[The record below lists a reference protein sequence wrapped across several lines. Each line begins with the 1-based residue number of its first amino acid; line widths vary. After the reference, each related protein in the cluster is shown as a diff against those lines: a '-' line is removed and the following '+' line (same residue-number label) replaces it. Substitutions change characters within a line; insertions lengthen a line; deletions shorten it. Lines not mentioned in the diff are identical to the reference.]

1 MAKKGRAKGEKPE
14 ALISALQAANEDL
27 RSKLTDIQIEL
38 HQEKCKVTKLERE
51 KVQEGK
57 RIREQEQHRH
67 TVTLT
72 EQRARWHEEKLKEL
86 ATLRESLTR
95 QHEQELARTA
105 KIKEGE
111 IQRLRTA
118 LSALRDGSGEKVRT
132 ALTLEAREEARRF
145 FDQERVKLL
154 QEIAELKSSKRQTD
168 EALNTMI
175 IADKMKAGD
184 LRTEHQAHQE
194 QISKIKWDCE
204 RDIRRLVDEIKSK
217 DRTIFS
223 LEKELETAT
232 GFVQKL
238 QLQKDALDEQ
248 LFLVKEAECN
258 LGSPKRGD
266 PRPCWRWSGALWE
279 SGKETRLVESTNAHA
294 NPQDMRRNQKRM
306 SELKATIRKLEDRNT
321 ILVDERNEL
330 LKRIREAEKQ
340 CKPLLEKNKLLS
352 KKNDE
357 LSQSLQRMEDKLKSI
372 TKENLE
378 MKEKI
383 TSHPPLKKLK
393 SLNDLDQA
401 SDDQEIEFLKL
412 QVLEQQS
419 MIDELTRD
427 REKLLRK
434 KRHKRS
440 RPIKRHIVVDTFYG
454 YDEESMDSE
463 TSSVA
468 SLRMDRTPA
477 TPDEDLAEGLAAE
490 ESELRFKQLTR
501 EYQALQRAYAI
512 LQEQKGGVLDA
523 EMEAKAHEQLQAD
536 VQRYKAKIEDLE
548 NELALKGQVEK
559 LDNENG
565 KLQQELQ
572 DSKDQNELL
581 EFRILE
587 LEERERRSPPFTLQI
602 HPFAEGVSA
611 LQIYCIKEGVKDVCI
626 PDLIKLLDILGD
638 NGNLRNEEQ
647 VAIIQ
652 ASTVLSLAEKW
663 IQQIE
668 GTEAALHQKMMDLEL
683 EMEMFCKQKG
693 YLEEELDYRKQ
704 ALDQAY
710 MQIQELEATLYN
722 ALQQDKVIKYG
733 EPLDELQKDELRTAV
748 EKLRRQMLRKSR
760 EYDCQVLQERME
772 LLHQAHQR
780 IRDLEDKTDIQ
791 RRQIKDLEEKDLMQP
806 GAVACNCSRPVV
818 LTQGTRHDHVF
829 TASTATATEQN
840 PQTSFFLTLSV
851 CLSLVPHTLWE
862 IRSETDALRTHTLT
876 HILSQELWVLTQG
889 LLVSG
894 KLTTSGNTSNDD
906 HWRIQRPEKVVE

>member
-14 ALISALQAANEDL
+14 ALISSLQAANEDL

-86 ATLRESLTR
+86 AALRESLTR

-154 QEIAELKSSKRQTD
+154 QEIAELKSSKRQKD
-168 EALNTMI
+168 EALNTVI
-175 IADKMKAGD
+175 LADKMKAGD

-194 QISKIKWDCE
+194 QISKIKWDSE
-204 RDIRRLVDEIKSK
+204 RDVRRLVDEIKAK
-217 DRTIFS
+217 DRTIFA
-223 LEKELETAT
+223 LEKELDTAT

-238 QLQKDALDEQ
+238 QLQKDVLDEQ

-258 LGSPKRGD
+258 LGSPKREIPGRAGD
-266 PRPCWRWSGALWE
+266 GAE
-279 SGKETRLVESTNAHA
+279 HCGS
-294 NPQDMRRNQKRM
+294 PDMRRNQKRM
-306 SELKATIRKLEDRNT
+306 SELKATIHKLEDRNS
-321 ILVDERNEL
+321 ILLDERNEL
-330 LKRIREAEKQ
+330 LKRVRETEKQ

-357 LSQSLQRMEDKLKSI
+357 LSHSLQRTEDKLKSI

-401 SDDQEIEFLKL
+401 NDDQEIEFLKL

-419 MIDELTRD
+419 MIDELTRVSTSQKH
-427 REKLLRK
+427 EPGLLK
-434 KRHKRS
+434 Q
-440 RPIKRHIVVDTFYG
+440 HIVVDTFYG

-477 TPDEDLAEGLAAE
+477 TPDEDLDEGLAAE

-501 EYQALQRAYAI
+501 EYQALQRAYAL

-523 EMEAKAHEQLQAD
+523 EMEAKAQEQLQAD

-548 NELALKGQVEK
+548 KELALKGQDSRWVEEKQLFLRRNQELLEKVEK
-559 LDNENG
+559 SENENG

-572 DSKDQNELL
+572 DSKDQSELL

-587 LEERERRSPPFTLQI
+587 LEEAACCNEI
-602 HPFAEGVSA
+602 VS
-611 LQIYCIKEGVKDVCI
+611 CKCVMCVCCD
-626 PDLIKLLDILGD
+626 P
-638 NGNLRNEEQ
+638 
-647 VAIIQ
+647 
-652 ASTVLSLAEKW
+652 S
-663 IQQIE
+663 
-668 GTEAALHQKMMDLEL
+668 
-683 EMEMFCKQKG
+683 
-693 YLEEELDYRKQ
+693 
-704 ALDQAY
+704 
-710 MQIQELEATLYN
+710 
-722 ALQQDKVIKYG
+722 
-733 EPLDELQKDELRTAV
+733 
-748 EKLRRQMLRKSR
+748 
-760 EYDCQVLQERME
+760 
-772 LLHQAHQR
+772 
-780 IRDLEDKTDIQ
+780 
-791 RRQIKDLEEKDLMQP
+791 
-806 GAVACNCSRPVV
+806 GA
-818 LTQGTRHDHVF
+818 
-829 TASTATATEQN
+829 
-840 PQTSFFLTLSV
+840 
-851 CLSLVPHTLWE
+851 
-862 IRSETDALRTHTLT
+862 
-876 HILSQELWVLTQG
+876 
-889 LLVSG
+889 
-894 KLTTSGNTSNDD
+894 
-906 HWRIQRPEKVVE
+906 

>member
-67 TVTLT
+67 TVMLT

-86 ATLRESLTR
+86 AALRESLTR

-145 FDQERVKLL
+145 FDHERVKLL
-154 QEIAELKSSKRQTD
+154 QEIVELKSSKRQKD
-168 EALNTMI
+168 EALNTI
-175 IADKMKAGD
+175 ILADKMKAGD
-184 LRTEHQAHQE
+184 LRSEHQAHQE
-194 QISKIKWDCE
+194 QISKIKWDSE
-204 RDIRRLVDEIKSK
+204 RDVRRLVDEIKAK
-217 DRTIFS
+217 DRTIFA

-238 QLQKDALDEQ
+238 MLQKDVLDEQ

-258 LGSPKRGD
+258 LGSPKREIPGRAGD
-266 PRPCWRWSGALWE
+266 GAE
-279 SGKETRLVESTNAHA
+279 HCGS
-294 NPQDMRRNQKRM
+294 PDMRRNQKRM
-306 SELKATIRKLEDRNT
+306 SELKATIRKLEDRNS

-330 LKRIREAEKQ
+330 LKRVRETEKQ

-357 LSQSLQRMEDKLKSI
+357 LSHSLQRTEDKLKSI

-477 TPDEDLAEGLAAE
+477 TPDEDLDEGLAAE

-501 EYQALQRAYAI
+501 EYQALQRAYAL

-559 LDNENG
+559 SENENG

-581 EFRILE
+581 EFRILDTVIDDFSF
-587 LEERERRSPPFTLQI
+587 LRPVYSSYLINNNIPNGI
-602 HPFAEGVSA
+602 
-611 LQIYCIKEGVKDVCI
+611 CDVF
-626 PDLIKLLDILGD
+626 
-638 NGNLRNEEQ
+638 
-647 VAIIQ
+647 
-652 ASTVLSLAEKW
+652 LS
-663 IQQIE
+663 
-668 GTEAALHQKMMDLEL
+668 M
-683 EMEMFCKQKG
+683 
-693 YLEEELDYRKQ
+693 
-704 ALDQAY
+704 
-710 MQIQELEATLYN
+710 
-722 ALQQDKVIKYG
+722 
-733 EPLDELQKDELRTAV
+733 
-748 EKLRRQMLRKSR
+748 
-760 EYDCQVLQERME
+760 
-772 LLHQAHQR
+772 QR

-791 RRQIKDLEEKDLMQP
+791 RRQIKDLEEKVRLIYSIS
-806 GAVACNCSRPVV
+806 GASPIFCSDMDVE
-818 LTQGTRHDHVF
+818 H
-829 TASTATATEQN
+829 
-840 PQTSFFLTLSV
+840 FLISWL
-851 CLSLVPHTLWE
+851 
-862 IRSETDALRTHTLT
+862 
-876 HILSQELWVLTQG
+876 
-889 LLVSG
+889 
-894 KLTTSGNTSNDD
+894 
-906 HWRIQRPEKVVE
+906 

>member
-1 MAKKGRAKGEKPE
+1 MAKKGRTKGEKPE

-38 HQEKCKVTKLERE
+38 HQEKCKVSKLERD
-51 KVQEGK
+51 KQQEVK
-57 RIREQEQHRH
+57 RVREQEQHRH
-67 TVTLT
+67 TAMVT
-72 EQRARWHEEKLKEL
+72 EQRAKWHEEKQKEL
-86 ATLRESLTR
+86 QALRENLTR
-95 QHEQELARTA
+95 QHEQELARHA
-105 KIKEGE
+105 KIKDQEN
-111 IQRLRTA
+111 QRLKAA
-118 LSALRDGSGEKVRT
+118 LSAMRDGSGEKVRT
-132 ALTLEAREEARRF
+132 ALTLEAKEDARRF

-154 QEIAELKSSKRQTD
+154 QEIAELKSVKKQTD
-168 EALNTMI
+168 EALSNMI
-175 IADKMKAGD
+175 QADKMKAGD
-184 LRTEHQAHQE
+184 LRVEHQQHQE

-217 DRTIFS
+217 DRTIFA
-223 LEKELETAT
+223 LEKELESTA
-232 GFVQKL
+232 GFLQKL

-248 LFLVKEAECN
+248 LFLVKEAECG
-258 LGSPKRGD
+258 LGSPKREIPGRAGD
-266 PRPCWRWSGALWE
+266 GAEHCGSPDL
-279 SGKETRLVESTNAHA
+279 
-294 NPQDMRRNQKRM
+294 RRNQRRIA
-306 SELKATIRKLEDRNT
+306 ELSSTIRKLEDRNSL
-321 ILVDERNEL
+321 LVDERNEL
-330 LKRIREAEKQ
+330 LKRVRESEKQ
-340 CKPLLEKNKLLS
+340 CKPLLDKNKLLS
-352 KKNDE
+352 KRNDD
-357 LSQSLQRMEDKLKSI
+357 LTQTLQKLEDKLKSLA
-372 TKENLE
+372 KENLE

-383 TSHPPLKKLK
+383 SSHPPMKKPK

-401 SDDQEIEFLKL
+401 HDDQEIAFLKL

-440 RPIKRHIVVDTFYG
+440 SRPIKRHIVVDTFFG

-468 SLRMDRTPA
+468 SFRMDRTPA
-477 TPDEDLAEGLAAE
+477 TPDEDLEEGLTNE
-490 ESELRFKQLTR
+490 ESELRFRQLTR
-501 EYQALQRAYAI
+501 EYQALQRAYAL
-512 LQEQKGGVLDA
+512 LQEQKGGILDA

-536 VQRYKAKIEDLE
+536 LLRYKAKIEDLE
-548 NELALKGQVEK
+548 KELTLKGQVEK
-559 LDNENG
+559 MDSECSR
-565 KLQQELQ
+565 LQVELQ

-587 LEERERRSPPFTLQI
+587 LEERERRSPPFNHLRM
-602 HPFAEGVSA
+602 HPFSEGVSA
-611 LQIYCIKEGVKDVCI
+611 LQIYCMKEGVKDVCV

-668 GTEAALHQKMMDLEL
+668 GTEAALHQKMVDLEI

-760 EYDCQVLQERME
+760 EYDCQILQERME

-780 IRDLEDKTDIQ
+780 IRDLEDKTEIQ
-791 RRQIKDLEEKDLMQP
+791 RRQIKDLEEKFLF
-806 GAVACNCSRPVV
+806 
-818 LTQGTRHDHVF
+818 LF
-829 TASTATATEQN
+829 L
-840 PQTSFFLTLSV
+840 FF
-851 CLSLVPHTLWE
+851 SLAFILW
-862 IRSETDALRTHTLT
+862 
-876 HILSQELWVLTQG
+876 
-889 LLVSG
+889 
-894 KLTTSGNTSNDD
+894 
-906 HWRIQRPEKVVE
+906 P

>member
-1 MAKKGRAKGEKPE
+1 MAKKGRPKGEKPE

-38 HQEKCKVTKLERE
+38 HQEKCKVNKLERD
-51 KVQEGK
+51 KVQESK

-67 TVTLT
+67 TAALT

-86 ATLRESLTR
+86 AALRESLTR

-105 KIKEGE
+105 KIKDGE

-145 FDQERVKLL
+145 FDHERVKLV
-154 QEIAELKSSKRQTD
+154 QEIAELKASKRQTD
-168 EALNTMI
+168 EALSTMI
-175 IADKMKAGD
+175 QADKMKAGD

-204 RDIRRLVDEIKSK
+204 RDIRRLVDEIKAK

-223 LEKELETAT
+223 LEKELETTT
-232 GFVQKL
+232 GFLQKL

-258 LGSPKRGD
+258 LGSPKREIPGRAGD
-266 PRPCWRWSGALWE
+266 GAE
-279 SGKETRLVESTNAHA
+279 HCGS
-294 NPQDMRRNQKRM
+294 PDMRRNQRRIA
-306 SELKATIRKLEDRNT
+306 ELNSSIRKLEDRNAL
-321 ILVDERNEL
+321 LVEERNEL
-330 LKRIREAEKQ
+330 LKRVRETEKQ
-340 CKPLLEKNKLLS
+340 CKPLLEKNKLLN

-357 LSQSLQRMEDKLKSI
+357 LTQSLQRVEEKLKSL

-378 MKEKI
+378 MV
-383 TSHPPLKKLK
+383 S

-401 SDDQEIEFLKL
+401 QDDQEIEFLKL

-419 MIDELTRD
+419 MIDELTRVS
-427 REKLLRK
+427 RKLEKLLRK

-440 RPIKRHIVVDTFYG
+440 RPIKRHIVVDTFFG

-477 TPDEDLAEGLAAE
+477 TPDEDLDEGLAAE
-490 ESELRFKQLTR
+490 ESELRFRQLTR
-501 EYQALQRAYAI
+501 EYQALQRAYAL

-523 EMEAKAHEQLQAD
+523 EMEAKAHEQLHAD

-548 NELALKGQVEK
+548 KELTLKGQVSCSHSKPTVVHKYTKNDQLFISVEK
-559 LDNENG
+559 IDGENAR
-565 KLQQELQ
+565 LQQELQ

-581 EFRILE
+581 EFLF
-587 LEERERRSPPFTLQI
+587 LFSPLQ
-602 HPFAEGVSA
+602 
-611 LQIYCIKEGVKDVCI
+611 DVCI

-733 EPLDELQKDELRTAV
+733 EPLSELQRDELRTAV

-772 LLHQAHQR
+772 LLHQAQQVPAA
-780 IRDLEDKTDIQ
+780 LMALNNIQ
-791 RRQIKDLEEKDLMQP
+791 NLVLYLNSGDQFSMQINYQE
-806 GAVACNCSRPVV
+806 G
-818 LTQGTRHDHVF
+818 
-829 TASTATATEQN
+829 TAS
-840 PQTSFFLTLSV
+840 
-851 CLSLVPHTLWE
+851 
-862 IRSETDALRTHTLT
+862 R
-876 HILSQELWVLTQG
+876 
-889 LLVSG
+889 
-894 KLTTSGNTSNDD
+894 
-906 HWRIQRPEKVVE
+906 

>member
-1 MAKKGRAKGEKPE
+1 MAKKGRSKGEKPE
-14 ALISALQAANEDL
+14 AIISALQAANEDL

-38 HQEKCKVTKLERE
+38 HQEKCKVSKLERD
-51 KVQEGK
+51 KTQEAK

-67 TVTLT
+67 TAALT

-86 ATLRESLTR
+86 AALRESLTR
-95 QHEQELARTA
+95 QHEQELGRTA
-105 KIKEGE
+105 KIKDGE
-111 IQRLRTA
+111 IQRLRSA
-118 LSALRDGSGEKVRT
+118 LAALRDGSGEKVRT
-132 ALTLEAREEARRF
+132 ALTLEARDEARRF
-145 FDQERVKLL
+145 FEQERAKLL
-154 QEIAELKSSKRQTD
+154 SEITELKAAKRHTD
-168 EALNTMI
+168 EALNAAI
-175 IADKMKAGD
+175 QADKTKAVD
-184 LRTEHQAHQE
+184 LRSEHQAHQE
-194 QISKIKWDCE
+194 QITKIKWDCE
-204 RDIRRLVDEIKSK
+204 RDIRRLVDEIKAK

-223 LEKELETAT
+223 LEKELETTT
-232 GFVQKL
+232 GFLQKL

-258 LGSPKRGD
+258 LGSPKREIPGRAAD
-266 PRPCWRWSGALWE
+266 GAE
-279 SGKETRLVESTNAHA
+279 HCGSPE
-294 NPQDMRRNQKRM
+294 MRRSQRRVA
-306 SELKATIRKLEDRNT
+306 ELNSTIRKLEDRNAL
-321 ILVDERNEL
+321 LVDERSEL
-330 LKRIREAEKQ
+330 LKRVRETEKQ
-340 CKPLLEKNKLLS
+340 CKPMLDKNKLLS

-357 LSQSLQRMEDKLKSI
+357 LTQSLQRMEEKLKSL

-401 SDDQEIEFLKL
+401 QDEQEIDFLKL

-454 YDEESMDSE
+454 YDEESVDSE
-463 TSSVA
+463 TSSVT

-477 TPDEDLAEGLAAE
+477 TPDEELDECLANE
-490 ESELRFKQLTR
+490 ESELRFRQLTR
-501 EYQALQRAYAI
+501 EYQALQRAYAL
-512 LQEQKGGVLDA
+512 LQEQKGGIFDA
-523 EMEAKAHEQLQAD
+523 EIEAKAHEQLQAD

-548 NELALKGQVEK
+548 KELASKGQPQVNYYAELHDSKWVEEK
-559 LDNENG
+559 QLFLRRNQEFLEKIEKMDNENAR
-565 KLQQELQ
+565 LQQELQ

-587 LEERERRSPPFTLQI
+587 LEVERERRSPPFNLSI
-602 HPFAEGVSA
+602 HPFSEGVSA

-683 EMEMFCKQKG
+683 EMDMFCKQKG

-722 ALQQDKVIKYG
+722 ALQQDKVIRYG
-733 EPLDELQKDELRTAV
+733 EPLSELQRDELRMAV

-772 LLHQAHQR
+772 LLHQAHQV
-780 IRDLEDKTDIQ
+780 I
-791 RRQIKDLEEKDLMQP
+791 
-806 GAVACNCSRPVV
+806 
-818 LTQGTRHDHVF
+818 
-829 TASTATATEQN
+829 
-840 PQTSFFLTLSV
+840 
-851 CLSLVPHTLWE
+851 
-862 IRSETDALRTHTLT
+862 
-876 HILSQELWVLTQG
+876 
-889 LLVSG
+889 
-894 KLTTSGNTSNDD
+894 
-906 HWRIQRPEKVVE
+906 

>member
-1 MAKKGRAKGEKPE
+1 N
-14 ALISALQAANEDL
+14 LY
-27 RSKLTDIQIEL
+27 
-38 HQEKCKVTKLERE
+38 CCLERD

-67 TVTLT
+67 TAALT

-86 ATLRESLTR
+86 AALRESLTR
-95 QHEQELARTA
+95 QHEQEIARTA
-105 KIKEGE
+105 KIKDGE

-145 FDQERVKLL
+145 FDQERVKLV
-154 QEIAELKSSKRQTD
+154 QEITELKASKRQTD
-168 EALNTMI
+168 EALSTMI
-175 IADKMKAGD
+175 QADKMKAGD

-204 RDIRRLVDEIKSK
+204 RDIRRLVSSNASHCRDHGSTRVGR
-217 DRTIFS
+217 DS
-223 LEKELETAT
+223 LTESLFLLKVLSYNLREFFHNNQHLCGAAHKRR
-232 GFVQKL
+232 GPVLLCRAACDFAAVFLRL
-238 QLQKDALDEQ
+238 QL
-248 LFLVKEAECN
+248 
-258 LGSPKRGD
+258 KR
-266 PRPCWRWSGALWE
+266 
-279 SGKETRLVESTNAHA
+279 V
-294 NPQDMRRNQKRM
+294 
-306 SELKATIRKLEDRNT
+306 
-321 ILVDERNEL
+321 
-330 LKRIREAEKQ
+330 REAEKQ
-340 CKPLLEKNKLLS
+340 CKPLLEKNKLLNR
-352 KKNDE
+352 KNDE
-357 LSQSLQRMEDKLKSI
+357 LSQSLQRLEEKLKSLS
-372 TKENLE
+372 KENSE

-383 TSHPPLKKLK
+383 SSHPPLKKLK

-401 SDDQEIEFLKL
+401 HDDQEIEFLKL

-434 KRHKRS
+434 KRHKRN
-440 RPIKRHIVVDTFYG
+440 RPIKRHIVVDTFFG

-477 TPDEDLAEGLAAE
+477 TPDDDVDEGLAVE
-490 ESELRFKQLTR
+490 ESELRFRQLTR
-501 EYQALQRAYAI
+501 EYQALQRAYAL
-512 LQEQKGGVLDA
+512 LQEQKGGMLDA
-523 EMEAKAHEQLQAD
+523 EMEAKAQEQLQAD

-548 NELALKGQVEK
+548 KELTLKGQDSKWVEEKQLFLRRNQELLEKVEK
-559 LDNENG
+559 VNVENVQL
-565 KLQQELQ
+565 KEELQ
-572 DSKDQNELL
+572 DSKDQNDLL

-587 LEERERRSPPFTLQI
+587 LEVRHI
-602 HPFAEGVSA
+602 
-611 LQIYCIKEGVKDVCI
+611 
-626 PDLIKLLDILGD
+626 LL
-638 NGNLRNEEQ
+638 NQENEEQ

-733 EPLDELQKDELRTAV
+733 EPLSELQKDELRAAV

-760 EYDCQVLQERME
+760 EYDCQILQERME
-772 LLHQAHQR
+772 LLHQAQ
-780 IRDLEDKTDIQ
+780 Q
-791 RRQIKDLEEKDLMQP
+791 
-806 GAVACNCSRPVV
+806 VPVIN
-818 LTQGTRHDHVF
+818 L
-829 TASTATATEQN
+829 
-840 PQTSFFLTLSV
+840 
-851 CLSLVPHTLWE
+851 
-862 IRSETDALRTHTLT
+862 
-876 HILSQELWVLTQG
+876 
-889 LLVSG
+889 
-894 KLTTSGNTSNDD
+894 
-906 HWRIQRPEKVVE
+906 

>member
-1 MAKKGRAKGEKPE
+1 MAKKGRSKGEKPE
-14 ALISALQAANEDL
+14 AIISALQAANEDL

-38 HQEKCKVTKLERE
+38 HQEKCKASKLERD
-51 KVQEGK
+51 KTQEAK

-67 TVTLT
+67 TAALT

-86 ATLRESLTR
+86 AALRESLTR
-95 QHEQELARTA
+95 QHEQELGRTA
-105 KIKEGE
+105 KIKDGE
-111 IQRLRTA
+111 IQRLRSA
-118 LSALRDGSGEKVRT
+118 LAALRDGTGEKVRT
-132 ALTLEAREEARRF
+132 VLTLEARDEARRF
-145 FDQERVKLL
+145 FEQERAKLL
-154 QEIAELKSSKRQTD
+154 NEITELKVAKRQTD
-168 EALNTMI
+168 EALSAAI
-175 IADKMKAGD
+175 QADKTKAVD
-184 LRTEHQAHQE
+184 LRSEHQAHQE
-194 QISKIKWDCE
+194 QITKIKWDCE
-204 RDIRRLVDEIKSK
+204 RDIRRLVDEIKAK

-223 LEKELETAT
+223 LEKELETTT
-232 GFVQKL
+232 GFLQKL

-248 LFLVKEAECN
+248 LFLVKEAECS
-258 LGSPKRGD
+258 LGSPKREIPGRAGD
-266 PRPCWRWSGALWE
+266 GAE
-279 SGKETRLVESTNAHA
+279 HCGSPE
-294 NPQDMRRNQKRM
+294 MRRNQRRVA
-306 SELKATIRKLEDRNT
+306 ELNSTIRKLEDRNT
-321 ILVDERNEL
+321 LLVDERNEL
-330 LKRIREAEKQ
+330 LKRVRETEKQ

-357 LSQSLQRMEDKLKSI
+357 LTQSLQRTEEKIKSL

-383 TSHPPLKKLK
+383 TLHPPLKKLK
-393 SLNDLDQA
+393 SMNDLDQA
-401 SDDQEIEFLKL
+401 QDEQEIEFLKL

-419 MIDELTRD
+419 MIDDLTRD

-454 YDEESMDSE
+454 YDEESVDSE
-463 TSSVA
+463 SSSVA

-477 TPDEDLAEGLAAE
+477 TPDEEMDECLATE
-490 ESELRFKQLTR
+490 ESELRFRQLTR
-501 EYQALQRAYAI
+501 EYQALQRAYAL
-512 LQEQKGGVLDA
+512 LQEQKGGIFDA
-523 EMEAKAHEQLQAD
+523 EMETKVHEQLQAD

-548 NELALKGQVEK
+548 KELVSKGQDSKWVDEK
-559 LDNENG
+559 QLFLRRNQEILEKIEKMENENAR
-565 KLQQELQ
+565 LQQELQ

-587 LEERERRSPPFTLQI
+587 LEERERRSPPFTLSI
-602 HPFAEGVSA
+602 HPFSEGVSA

-683 EMEMFCKQKG
+683 EMDMFCKQKG

-722 ALQQDKVIKYG
+722 ALQQDKVIRYG
-733 EPLDELQKDELRTAV
+733 EPLSELQRDELRMAV

-791 RRQIKDLEEKDLMQP
+791 RRQIKDLEEKFLF
-806 GAVACNCSRPVV
+806 
-818 LTQGTRHDHVF
+818 LF
-829 TASTATATEQN
+829 L
-840 PQTSFFLTLSV
+840 FF
-851 CLSLVPHTLWE
+851 SLAFILW
-862 IRSETDALRTHTLT
+862 
-876 HILSQELWVLTQG
+876 
-889 LLVSG
+889 
-894 KLTTSGNTSNDD
+894 
-906 HWRIQRPEKVVE
+906 P

>member
-14 ALISALQAANEDL
+14 AIISALQAANEEL

-67 TVTLT
+67 TAALT

-86 ATLRESLTR
+86 AALRESLTR

-154 QEIAELKSSKRQTD
+154 QEITELKSSKRQTD

-175 IADKMKAGD
+175 LADKMKAGD

-204 RDIRRLVDEIKSK
+204 RDIRRLVDEIKAK

-232 GFVQKL
+232 GFMQKL

-258 LGSPKRGD
+258 LGSPKREIPGRAGD
-266 PRPCWRWSGALWE
+266 GAEHCGSPVKKLD
-279 SGKETRLVESTNAHA
+279 
-294 NPQDMRRNQKRM
+294 DMRRNQKRM
-306 SELKATIRKLEDRNT
+306 SELKATIRKLEDRNS

-330 LKRIREAEKQ
+330 LKRVRETEKQ
-340 CKPLLEKNKLLS
+340 CKPLLDKNKLLNR
-352 KKNDE
+352 KNDE
-357 LSQSLQRMEDKLKSI
+357 LSHSLQRMEDKLKSI

-401 SDDQEIEFLKL
+401 TDDQEIEFLKL

-419 MIDELTRD
+419 MIDDCCEW
-427 REKLLRK
+427 
-434 KRHKRS
+434 RS
-440 RPIKRHIVVDTFYG
+440 QSHFFPRHIVVDTFYG

-477 TPDEDLAEGLAAE
+477 TPDEDLDESLAAE
-490 ESELRFKQLTR
+490 ESELRFKHLTR

-523 EMEAKAHEQLQAD
+523 EMEAKGHEQLQAD
-536 VQRYKAKIEDLE
+536 AQRYKAKIEDLE
-548 NELALKGQVEK
+548 KELALKGQDSRWVEEKQLFLRRNQELLEKVEK
-559 LDNENG
+559 LENENG

-587 LEERERRSPPFTLQI
+587 LEERERRSPPFNLQI
-602 HPFAEGVSA
+602 HPFSEGVSA

-791 RRQIKDLEEKDLMQP
+791 KRQIKDLEEKFLF
-806 GAVACNCSRPVV
+806 
-818 LTQGTRHDHVF
+818 LF
-829 TASTATATEQN
+829 L
-840 PQTSFFLTLSV
+840 FF
-851 CLSLVPHTLWE
+851 SLAFILW
-862 IRSETDALRTHTLT
+862 
-876 HILSQELWVLTQG
+876 
-889 LLVSG
+889 
-894 KLTTSGNTSNDD
+894 
-906 HWRIQRPEKVVE
+906 P

>member
-1 MAKKGRAKGEKPE
+1 MAKKGRPKGEKPE

-38 HQEKCKVTKLERE
+38 HQEKCKVNKLERD
-51 KVQEGK
+51 KVQESK

-67 TVTLT
+67 TAALT

-86 ATLRESLTR
+86 AALRESLTR

-105 KIKEGE
+105 KIKDGE

-145 FDQERVKLL
+145 FDHERVKLV
-154 QEIAELKSSKRQTD
+154 QEIAELKASKRQTD
-168 EALNTMI
+168 EALSTMI
-175 IADKMKAGD
+175 QADKMKAGD

-204 RDIRRLVDEIKSK
+204 RDIRRLVDEIKAK

-223 LEKELETAT
+223 LEKELETTT
-232 GFVQKL
+232 GFLQKL

-258 LGSPKRGD
+258 LGSPKREIPGRAGD
-266 PRPCWRWSGALWE
+266 GAE
-279 SGKETRLVESTNAHA
+279 HCGS
-294 NPQDMRRNQKRM
+294 PDMRRNQRRIA
-306 SELKATIRKLEDRNT
+306 ELNSSIRKLEDRNAL
-321 ILVDERNEL
+321 LVEERNEL
-330 LKRIREAEKQ
+330 LKRVRETEKQ
-340 CKPLLEKNKLLS
+340 CKPLLEKNKLLN

-357 LSQSLQRMEDKLKSI
+357 LTQSLQRVEEKLKSL

-383 TSHPPLKKLK
+383 SSHPPLKKLK

-401 SDDQEIEFLKL
+401 QDDQEIEFLKL

-440 RPIKRHIVVDTFYG
+440 RPIKRHIVVDTFFG

-477 TPDEDLAEGLAAE
+477 TPDEDLDEGLAAE
-490 ESELRFKQLTR
+490 ESELRFRQLTR
-501 EYQALQRAYAI
+501 EYQALQRAYAL

-523 EMEAKAHEQLQAD
+523 EMEAKPPCSSSLFCYFLSLSKDSKWVEEKQLFLRRNQ
-536 VQRYKAKIEDLE
+536 ELLE
-548 NELALKGQVEK
+548 KVEK
-559 LDNENG
+559 IDGENAR
-565 KLQQELQ
+565 LQQELQ

-587 LEERERRSPPFTLQI
+587 LEERERRSPPFTLTI
-602 HPFAEGVSA
+602 HPFSEGVSA

-733 EPLDELQKDELRTAV
+733 EPLSELQRDELRTAV

-772 LLHQAHQR
+772 LLHQAQQR

-791 RRQIKDLEEKDLMQP
+791 RRQIKDLEEKFLF
-806 GAVACNCSRPVV
+806 
-818 LTQGTRHDHVF
+818 LF
-829 TASTATATEQN
+829 L
-840 PQTSFFLTLSV
+840 FF
-851 CLSLVPHTLWE
+851 SLAFILW
-862 IRSETDALRTHTLT
+862 
-876 HILSQELWVLTQG
+876 
-889 LLVSG
+889 
-894 KLTTSGNTSNDD
+894 
-906 HWRIQRPEKVVE
+906 P